1 MISFYDWVGP
11 DQEGGQGSSTKE
23 RAKVVQDYASQKDP
37 QIQATICKK
46 IQDAVDISDV
56 FNKIAIH
63 SGRSSGKTL
72 AFAVHRIA
80 RYCRLRK
87 QDSGSTRRAPRW
99 AALLVQI
106 HGVLAEL
113 DAQALTDVIWSLAV
127 LHHRD
132 QRLLAGLCH
141 QAFGRLEEFAP
152 ANLAMTS
159 WSFATLQYRDDMVVK
174 RLNRQILGRLGEF
187 EAQSLANV
195 AWALATM
202 RFKDDVLMHH
212 ISCEALRKINDFSAQ
227 HVANTAWAFATL
239 GRRAELLFA
248 GLESVAIVQLQDPA
262 VDFVPLDLA
271 LCAWSFAWLEH
282 AHADSGL
289 LHHIVPVALRRLN
302 EFSSQQLANMLWGF
316 DHANYKDSD
325 FYTEIISWICARP
338 AAFWAKSAGEELVS
352 IITALRPYASGTSS
366 WSAFEAFFIDN
377 TLRPMADFLSKVNSH
392 DGYAEGLRRLR
403 TYHAGAL
410 YTSWLL
416 KDLGIEYLGDGD
428 STRTR
433 EKVNHLLDFYY
444 VAPEPKWRPDGYDD
458 DDVEANRAEIPG
470 LLELLEVKRRVQP
483 SSHFIALHL
492 SSELRVEPWGPED
505 DAEMA
510 AASVPT
516 ATASSSRGGGLT
528 IDGCSPEPDDGQHT
542 GAFAPEPDDG
552 PRTRAFADEGED
564 EIWERPAP
572 ESSPPPKAGPPHVVR
587 MWRAVPAKP
596 ARRAGLNFI
605 RGEKLE
611 DKDLSG
617 DEEGV
622 LKAATLRDYRR
633 KHHAEVISL
642 TQVAEVIDA
651 MEAKWCS
658 QSSPSPEPKRVTGW
672 VELFV
677 PHFPCA
683 SCTGAAVQFG
693 LRYPNIK
700 LSVGHDD
707 WRHWCRRLRAGW
719 DPNDKRQHQ
728 LSVNARQLRE
738 LGRDTSNSIPDSYRA
753 ALKSSLG
760 RSGIGESRPGAAIPD
775 TYRRSSSGAATA
787 DSPLSTPGGQ
797 RVLASERAA
806 FAVAQPA
813 PSPAPPAEPATP
825 AVVRQSFY

>member
-11 DQEGGQGSSTKE
+11 DQENGSGGSTTGKP
-23 RAKVVQDYASQKDP
+23 AVVQDYAAQKDP
-37 QIQATICKK
+37 QIQAAICKK

-56 FNKIAIH
+56 FNKVAIY

-87 QDSGSTRRAPRW
+87 QDCGNTRRAARW
-99 AALLVQI
+99 LSLLLQI
-106 HGVLAEL
+106 HKVLSEL
-113 DAQALTDVIWSLAV
+113 EAQSLTDVIWSLAV
-127 LHHRD
+127 LQHRD

-141 QAFGRLEEFAP
+141 QAFRRLEEFAP

-212 ISCEALRKINDFSAQ
+212 ISREALRKVDDFSAQ

-248 GLESVAIVQLQDPA
+248 GLESVAIVQLQDFA

-282 AHADSGL
+282 AQADSNL
-289 LHHIVPVALRRLN
+289 LRHIVPVALRRLN
-302 EFSSQQLANMLWGF
+302 EFTSQQLANMLWGF
-316 DHANYKDSD
+316 DHANFKDSD
-325 FYTEIISWICARP
+325 FYAEIARWCCARP
-338 AAFWAKSAGEELVS
+338 AAFWCKANGEELVS
-352 IITALRPYASGTSS
+352 IMTALRPYASGVSN
-366 WSAFEAFFIDN
+366 WNAFENFFIDK
-377 TLRPMADFLSKVNSH
+377 TLRPMANFLCKANSH
-392 DGYAEGLRRLR
+392 DGYAEGLRQLR

-416 KDLGIEYLGDGD
+416 NELGIEYMGDGD
-428 STRTR
+428 SARTR
-433 EKVNHLLDFYY
+433 DKVNHLLDFYY
-444 VAPEPKWRPDGYDD
+444 VPPEPKWRPDGYDD

-505 DAEMA
+505 EAEL
-510 AASVPT
+510 V
-516 ATASSSRGGGLT
+516 ASSTPTTTAAFSKGGGLT
-528 IDGCSPEPDDGQHT
+528 VDGCSPT
-542 GAFAPEPDDG
+542 PEDSP
-552 PRTRAFADEGED
+552 PADEGDD
-564 EIWERPAP
+564 EIYERPTP
-572 ESSPPPKAGPPHVVR
+572 EISPQPKAGPPHATR
-587 MWRAVPAKP
+587 IWRAVPAKP

-605 RGEKLE
+605 RGEKFE

-658 QSSPSPEPKRVTGW
+658 QSSSSSEPKRVVGW

-683 SCTGAAVQFG
+683 SCTGAAVQFA

-707 WRHWCRRLRAGW
+707 WRHWCRRLRGSW

-738 LGRDTSNSIPDSYRA
+738 LDRDTSNSIPDSYRA
-753 ALKSSLG
+753 ALKSTLG
-760 RSGIGESRPGAAIPD
+760 RSGISDRGPGAEIPD
-775 TYRRSSSGAATA
+775 SYRRSTSGQ
-787 DSPLSTPGGQ
+787 SPPSASQ
-797 RVLASERAA
+797 RALASERAA
-806 FAVAQPA
+806 VAFAQ
-813 PSPAPPAEPATP
+813 SMPPLATATLAEPATP
-825 AVVRQSFY
+825 AVPAVPAAPAAPAKIKQSFY